1 MFVENIEAIK
11 KCFSEFKGSGMY
23 ILLFLLSI
31 IYIYLKDDSKKKT
44 LFVYYPI
51 LVFLITLN
59 PLFNKLVGGVF
70 KSSIYW
76 RFFWLLPLGITISY
90 TMVKIINEN
99 EKKVFLTCAFIIV
112 IMISGKLI
120 YNNTNYIKT
129 GNAYKLPDEPVLIA
143 QIIASDEEE
152 YKKAIVPQTV
162 VPYIRQIDSSI
173 DLAYKRNPEGYKE
186 NQYVFALTVGD
197 VGVLAEL
204 AKKSESNYIVIGKN
218 VPINIE
224 FYHFGFEKL
233 NETENYIIYKKTS

>member
-76 RFFWLLPLGITISY
+76 RFFWLLPLGI
-90 TMVKIINEN
+90 INW
-99 EKKVFLTCAFIIV
+99 KAF
-112 IMISGKLI
+112 
-120 YNNTNYIKT
+120 
-129 GNAYKLPDEPVLIA
+129 A
-143 QIIASDEEE
+143 
-152 YKKAIVPQTV
+152 
-162 VPYIRQIDSSI
+162 
-173 DLAYKRNPEGYKE
+173 RNK
-186 NQYVFALTVGD
+186 
-197 VGVLAEL
+197 
-204 AKKSESNYIVIGKN
+204 GKN
-218 VPINIE
+218 N
-224 FYHFGFEKL
+224 KR
-233 NETENYIIYKKTS
+233 K